1 MQIRPIDK
9 KLQYQIQKLTRI
21 PGSGV
26 ENLGLNVKEAD
37 PTQKTEDPLMF
48 RPNPSMLDS
57 KINMNAEV
65 SQRHCRSSMAY

>member
-21 PGSGV
+21 TGSGV
-26 ENLGLNVKEAD
+26 ENLGLKEKEAD

-48 RPNPSMLDS
+48 RPHPNMLDS
-57 KINMNAEV
+57 KININAEV
-65 SQRHCRSSMAY
+65 SQRQCRSSMAY